1 MLMFSDNAK
10 TGAKNSAA
18 DNLQATD
25 VLFKNNSYVIGT

>member
-1 MLMFSDNAK
+1 MLK
-10 TGAKNSAA
+10 LERKNSAA